1 MADNEADEDDW
12 YHFYHAQAAIPIGS
26 VGSMERWPRP
36 RRIKKRPIGFTAD
49 LDAEYEEK

>member
-1 MADNEADEDDW
+1 MADQDQDEDDFW
-12 YHFYHAQAAIPIGS
+12 QSKAALPIGS
-26 VGSMERWPRP
+26 VGSLERWPKK